1 MAMDERHGQLFQ
13 DIAHIRERAKREMSA
28 CADPHAVQAC
38 KAKFLGRKG
47 LVTALLKEM
56 GSIDPSDRPEL
67 GRAINDLKRQLED
80 EFGAL
85 GDALKARAMERTIAG
100 ARLDITLPGSAM
112 EPGHRHP
119 LREVMNEVITIFTG
133 MGFSVFEGPE
143 IETDYHNFEALN
155 VPPEHPAREMHDTFY
170 LDEGWLLRTHTS
182 PVQIHVMEKQKPPV
196 FMIAPG
202 AAYRRDSDVS
212 HSPMFHQVEGLM
224 VDTHITFSDLKG
236 VLTAFCREMFGQ
248 KRSVRF
254 RPSFFPF
261 TEPSAEVDI
270 QCVIC
275 EGGGCRVCK
284 HSGWVEV
291 LGSGM
296 VDPEVFKAVR
306 YDPKKYT
313 GFAFGMGIERIAML
327 KFGINDIRLFYE
339 NDVRFLEQF

>member
-1 MAMDERHGQLFQ
+1 MYEELHQQ
-13 DIAHIRERAKREMSA
+13 IARIKEEAQREMEE
-28 CADPHAVQAC
+28 CENPHAARMC

-47 LVTALLKEM
+47 SVTVLFREM
-56 GSIDPSDRPEL
+56 GRLDPDERPVFGKEINEL
-67 GRAINDLKRQLED
+67 KAVLED
-80 EFGAL
+80 QFDKLAEGM
-85 GDALKARAMERTIAG
+85 KEREVEREIAS
-100 ARLDITLPGSAM
+100 ARLDITLPGSFAL
-112 EPGHRHP
+112 PGHRHP
-119 LREVMNEVITIFTG
+119 LRQVMNEVIGIFTG

-155 VPPEHPAREMHDTFY
+155 VPKDHPARDMHDTFY
-170 LDEGWLLRTHTS
+170 LPDGWLLRTHTS

-202 AAYRRDSDVS
+202 AAYRRDNDVS

-224 VDTHITFSDLKG
+224 VDKHITFSHLKG
-236 VLTAFCREMFGQ
+236 VLTTFCHEMFGQ
-248 KRSVRF
+248 KRPVRF

-275 EGGGCRVCK
+275 GGSGCRVCK

-339 NDVRFLEQF
+339 NDMRFLDQF